1 MRVADIW
8 EKLYPLVVRLIKD
21 MMTGGPGGPY
31 LPLAGGT
38 MTGQIV
44 LDGFA
49 RVEKHVTLFGL
60 YAPLAQLVISF
71 GSTIYLEVPTD
82 WDTSTDLK
90 LKFRWGCLEDYAVNS
105 GEVNLG
111 FVLSVAAVGET
122 FAVEATDFPG
132 DTNIPATAG
141 TVAETEWTLD
151 NTLIAPADILGLV
164 VLRTTLDDGNDP
176 TAPVY
181 YVSAELKYT
190 ANYLGEPV

>member
-21 MMTGGPGGPY
+21 MMTGGFGAY

-44 LDGFA
+44 LSGFA
-49 RVEKHVTLFGL
+49 RVEKHVNLLGL
-60 YAPLAQLVISF
+60 HAPDAQLIISY
-71 GSTIYLEVPTD
+71 GSTINLEIPTD
-82 WDTSTDLK
+82 WDPSTDPK
-90 LKFRWGCLEDYAVNS
+90 LKFRWGCQENYAVNS
-105 GEVNLG
+105 GEVNFG
-111 FVLSVAAVGET
+111 FFLAVAAVGEI
-122 FAVEATDFPG
+122 FVPEATVFSG
-132 DTNIPATAG
+132 DINIPATAR

-151 NTLIAPADILGLV
+151 HTLLAPGDILSLT
-164 VLRTTLDDGNDP
+164 VLRTALDDGSDP
-176 TAPVY
+176 TALVY